1 MFSFA
6 IPSLAAVL
14 EVLVTTAVGAPVTL
28 TAKDAFDNKIIRSV
42 DDQQ

>member
-6 IPSLAAVL
+6 IRSLASVL

-28 TAKDAFDNKIIRSV
+28 TTKNAFDKIIRSV